1 MRTYKFASFYS
12 LLSICTLIQAFT
24 NSKKL
29 QEKGV
34 CEKVQPREA
43 VAEPKPK
50 GLIDFNKL
58 QEKSVGEMDQPR
70 EAIVEPQL
78 QSQIAQENSK
88 CFEKHVAM
96 VNQSEARFLSFKH
109 TKSKS

>member
-1 MRTYKFASFYS
+1 MLDK
-12 LLSICTLIQAFT
+12 LTLIQAFT

-34 CEKVQPREA
+34 WEKVQPKEA
-43 VAEPKPK
+43 VAEPKAK
-50 GLIDFNKL
+50 ALNDSKKL
-58 QEKSVGEMDQPR
+58 QEKGVGEIDQPR

-78 QSQIAQENSK
+78 QSQNVQEDSK

-96 VNQSEARFLSFKH
+96 VNQSEARFLSF
-109 TKSKS
+109 